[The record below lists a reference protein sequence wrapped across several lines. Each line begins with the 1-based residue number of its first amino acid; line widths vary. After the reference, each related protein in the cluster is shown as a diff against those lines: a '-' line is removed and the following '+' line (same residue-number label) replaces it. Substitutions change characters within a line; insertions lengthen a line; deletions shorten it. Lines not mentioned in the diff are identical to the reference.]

1 MCKSVC
7 SLQVTTHM
15 HQQSLI
21 HVHSC
26 RKPRRDSGE
35 EYVAASKGTSLL
47 SSEIE
52 ELSGIYYRPRTRETR
67 STYEVLLSFLQQAIG
82 DQVGHHAL
90 VPYPDLSHIPYHL
103 KWYWNEN
110 FYLCLLIV

>member
-1 MCKSVC
+1 
-7 SLQVTTHM
+7 M

-82 DQVGHHAL
+82 DQVSHHAL

-103 KWYWNEN
+103 KRYWNEN

>member
-1 MCKSVC
+1 
-7 SLQVTTHM
+7 M

-82 DQVGHHAL
+82 DQVSQHAL
-90 VPYPDLSHIPYHL
+90 VPYPDLSHIPYYL

-110 FYLCLLIV
+110 FCLCLLIV

>member
-1 MCKSVC
+1 M
-7 SLQVTTHM
+7 HM

-82 DQVGHHAL
+82 DQVSHHAL

-103 KWYWNEN
+103 KRYWNEN
-110 FYLCLLIV
+110 FYHFC

>member
-1 MCKSVC
+1 MLVAGDYARASTV
-7 SLQVTTHM
+7 L
-15 HQQSLI
+15 
-21 HVHSC
+21 VHSC

-82 DQVGHHAL
+82 DQVSHHAL
-90 VPYPDLSHIPYHL
+90 VPYSDLSHLPYHL
-103 KWYWNEN
+103 KRYWNEN
-110 FYLCLLIV
+110 FYLYLLMV